1 MENETAAVAAANAAM
16 ADAGSHFTIS
26 QFVATAGLAGYCL
39 VAAAIILFVIGVE
52 RFMKYY
58 LVYSGNARSEME
70 AIRNYILKREYTS
83 ALQVCDTR
91 SRMPA
96 MQVVK
101 AGLLAAENGRE
112 AMRSALGA
120 ALLDATHKIESK
132 MAYIALI
139 ANLGTLFGLMGTITG
154 LIKTF
159 SGVAK
164 IDAATKAALLSSGIA
179 EALNST
185 VFGLIVGIA
194 AMVMH
199 SVLST
204 QGDSIIG
211 SAQDNGLKLI
221 TWVEQSERA
230 AAHG

>member
-1 MENETAAVAAANAAM
+1 MENETQAAAGAASDAM
-16 ADAGSHFTIS
+16 ASAGGFGLHE
-26 QFVATAGLAGYCL
+26 FVATAGFAGYCL
-39 VAAAIILFVIGVE
+39 VLSALFLFIIGTE
-52 RFMKYY
+52 RFMKFY
-58 LVYSGNARSEME
+58 LVYSGNIRSEMD

-91 SRMPA
+91 SRLPA
-96 MQVVK
+96 MQVLK

-120 ALLDATHKIESK
+120 AMLEATHKIEARLS
-132 MAYIALI
+132 YVALI

-159 SGVAK
+159 AGVAK

-185 VFGLIVGIA
+185 VFGLVVGIA
-194 AMVMH
+194 AMVVH
-199 SVLST
+199 SILSSQSDT
-204 QGDSIIG
+204 IIAG
-211 SAQDNGLKLI
+211 AQDNGLKLI

-230 AAHG
+230 AANG

>member
-1 MENETAAVAAANAAM
+1 MENETQAAVGAAGDAM
-16 ADAGSHFTIS
+16 ASAGDFSIA
-26 QFVATAGLAGYCL
+26 QFVSTAGIAGYSL
-39 VAAAIILFVIGVE
+39 VIAAIILFVIGTE
-52 RFMKYY
+52 RFMKFY
-58 LVYSGNARSEME
+58 LVYAGNVRSEME

-91 SRMPA
+91 ARLPA

-120 ALLDATHKIESK
+120 ALLEATHKVE
-132 MAYIALI
+132 ARLTYIALI

-159 SGVAK
+159 AGVAK

-185 VFGLIVGIA
+185 VFGLVVGIA
-194 AMVMH
+194 AMVIH
-199 SVLST
+199 SVLSS
-204 QGDSIIG
+204 QSDSIIA

-230 AAHG
+230 AANG